1 MYEYLKDVLN
11 LAETVAGND
20 GAIDNVSMD
29 QLGGSLDRITVIGT
43 ANSKPFEITLEV
55 GEWKRNE
62 CGKNTLEED
71 RF

>member
-29 QLGGSLDRITVIGT
+29 QLGGSLDRIMVTGT

-55 GEWKRNE
+55 GEWKR
-62 CGKNTLEED
+62 
-71 RF
+71 